1 MKSQPMLFS
10 SICACL
16 IHRKDDS
23 YYISMAWFKTM

>member
-1 MKSQPMLFS
+1 MLFS

-23 YYISMAWFKTM
+23 YYISINNNTKARK